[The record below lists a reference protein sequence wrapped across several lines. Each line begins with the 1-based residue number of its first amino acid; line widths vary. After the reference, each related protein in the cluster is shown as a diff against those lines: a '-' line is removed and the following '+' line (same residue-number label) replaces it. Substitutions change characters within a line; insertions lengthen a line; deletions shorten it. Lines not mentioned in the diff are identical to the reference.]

1 MLHWLIKLHLWNGKK
16 AKMGDE
22 EKSTQRH
29 VWINEEEKIVSF
41 HPEEGYIE
49 KVLPTGDDFVSFI
62 LIHGGSGYR
71 FQ

>member
-1 MLHWLIKLHLWNGKK
+1 MSDK
-16 AKMGDE
+16 

-29 VWINEEEKIVSF
+29 VWIDEEEKIVSF

-49 KVLPTGDDFVSFI
+49 KALPTGDDFVSFI
-62 LIHGGSGYR
+62 LTYGGSGYR